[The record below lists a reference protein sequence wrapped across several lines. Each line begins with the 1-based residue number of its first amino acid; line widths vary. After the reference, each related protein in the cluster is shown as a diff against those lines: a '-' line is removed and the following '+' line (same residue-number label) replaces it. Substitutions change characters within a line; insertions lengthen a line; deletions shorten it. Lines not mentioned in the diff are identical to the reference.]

1 MVLSR
6 YLKILVL
13 GGAVLLAQAQARP
26 AQAEI
31 DLGTWDNY
39 ATMAE
44 QGAVCGAFADIMAM
58 QVLVD
63 EKLGRLWSE
72 RRNYSGSVIRRAAAL
87 EGRGDLEDNAIDELL
102 NRYSM

>member
-1 MVLSR
+1 MKPSFASGR
-6 YLKILVL
+6 AASILLL
-13 GGAVLLAQAQARP
+13 GARALQPAVCP

-31 DLGTWDNY
+31 ELGTWETY

-63 EKLGRLWSE
+63 EKLGRLL
-72 RRNYSGSVIRRAAAL
+72 VA
-87 EGRGDLEDNAIDELL
+87 
-102 NRYSM
+102 SMVPIFLG